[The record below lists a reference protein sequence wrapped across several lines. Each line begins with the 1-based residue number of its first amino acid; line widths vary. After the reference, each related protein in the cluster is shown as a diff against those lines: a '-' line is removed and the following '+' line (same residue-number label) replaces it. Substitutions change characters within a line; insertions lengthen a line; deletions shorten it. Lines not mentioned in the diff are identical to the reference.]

1 VRRERENWGT
11 IRDLGFVTFTDEQR
25 RRGGGRRDELVFWIF
40 RAWLPGSGWTTEW
53 GSKVAS
59 AVSGEPDGV
68 RAGEAVR
75 VQSAEEGA
83 SVDLLECSESREEVL
98 RLRGC
103 HG

>member
-11 IRDLGFVTFTDEQR
+11 IRHLGFVTLTDEQR
-25 RRGGGRRDELVFWIF
+25 RRCGGRRDELVFWIF
-40 RAWLPGSGWTTEW
+40 CVWLPGSGWKTEW

-68 RAGEAVR
+68 RVGDAVQ
-75 VQSAEEGA
+75 VQSAAESA

-103 HG
+103 RG